1 MLILVLSFLKSAAY
15 INRFEPPP
23 HREYSK
29 IEFFCCDFRFKLP
42 ITYAVITYTYNK

>member
-15 INRFEPPP
+15 INRFEPPY
-23 HREYSK
+23 RVYSK
-29 IEFFCCDFRFKLP
+29 IEFFCYDFHFKLP